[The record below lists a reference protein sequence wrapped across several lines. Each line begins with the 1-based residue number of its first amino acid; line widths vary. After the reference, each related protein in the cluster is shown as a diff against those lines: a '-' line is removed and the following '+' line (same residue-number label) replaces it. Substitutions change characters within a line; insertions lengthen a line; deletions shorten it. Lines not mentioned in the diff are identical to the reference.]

1 MTITNDRGRRAFTDE
16 QAAQIRQMYAGGMS
30 QAAIAR
36 AFRVNSQTIGRLLRG
51 DTYINGA
58 GMQDTRATVAGKFRQ
73 PDLNAPD
80 ASMVLAQRIMAA
92 QPDPGVLKMFG
103 VKPEGEPVSPI
114 EPTSPELA
122 RSMFR
127 FTDRW
132 PEGYTPTEEDW
143 VAVGQPPEVGDS
155 ENQLAP
161 PSQGE

>member
-1 MTITNDRGRRAFTDE
+1 MALPNRGRRAFTDE
-16 QAAQIRQMYAGGMS
+16 QVAQIRQMYAGGMA
-30 QAAIAR
+30 QVDIAR
-36 AFRVNSQTIGRLLRG
+36 SFQVTTQTVGRLLRG
-51 DTYINGA
+51 ESYLKA
-58 GMQDTRATVAGKFRQ
+58 SPLDTRATVATQYRQ

-80 ASMVLAQRIMAA
+80 ASMVLAQRVMAA

-103 VKPEGEPVSPI
+103 MKPEGTPTPPI

-132 PEGYTPTEEDW
+132 PEGYTPTDEDW
-143 VAVGQPPEVGDS
+143 MAVGQPPAIDDS
-155 ENQLAP
+155 ENQLVP